1 MTTTRRIDQLAAAIA
16 ELQAQLL
23 ALQALAKKGRRP

>member
-1 MTTTRRIDQLAAAIA
+1 MTDAAKIARIAAAIA

-23 ALQALAKKGRRP
+23 ALTKITTKGK